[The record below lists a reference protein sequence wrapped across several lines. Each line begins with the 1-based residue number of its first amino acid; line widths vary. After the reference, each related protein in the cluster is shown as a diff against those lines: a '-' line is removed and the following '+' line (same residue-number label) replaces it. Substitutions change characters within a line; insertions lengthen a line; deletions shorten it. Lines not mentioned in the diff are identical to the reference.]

1 MKLIGIAIRNIKR
14 KKGKAAFLVAGLAIG
29 VATIMAIVS
38 ITTEMRTE
46 ISKKLD
52 EYGANIIVL
61 PESNDLSV
69 SYGGFVVAGM
79 SLQERELD
87 EGTLKLIRTVKNKA
101 SLNVLAPKLFGAV
114 AVEGRQAVIAGV
126 DFTAELRIKRWW
138 ELKGEKPSAKDEVI
152 LGSQAALKLGKK
164 IGGSITVKGQTLHV
178 SGILQETGGSEDNL
192 IMAGLPLVQNM
203 LGKPGKLS
211 MIEISAYCLSC
222 PIEELTQQIRG
233 VLPGTKVTALKQ
245 AAKAREE
252 NLARFNNFAY
262 SVAVIVLIIGALIVG
277 VTMMGSV
284 VERVREIG
292 VFRAIGYRR
301 NHIMAIFLAEAGL
314 LGIVGGLLGY
324 FVGVLGAA
332 IFGQAVARMP
342 VGLSVNPWL
351 MLASG
356 AAAAA
361 LGILASLYPAWK
373 AANLDPVEALRVI

>member
-1 MKLIGIAIRNIKR
+1 
-14 KKGKAAFLVAGLAIG
+14 
-29 VATIMAIVS
+29 MAIVS

-114 AVEGRQAVIAGV
+114 AVEGRQVVIAGV

-164 IGGSITVKGQTLHV
+164 IGGSITVKGQTLHIA
-178 SGILQETGGSEDNL
+178 GMLQETGGSEDNL

-301 NHIMAIFLAEAGL
+301 HHIMAIFLAEAGL

-356 AAAAA
+356 AAAAV

-373 AANLDPVEALRVI
+373 AANLDPAEALRAI